1 MWVWRV
7 SCALVCCWVAGS
19 LICAQA
25 YRVSM
30 VLRAEAVILGM
41 VRPLP
46 CCRAVMLRDLVQRW
60 LRNVLRLVVSRGV
73 RWCGVVWYV
82 VALRGGAVW
91 ALAIASCCVV

>member
-1 MWVWRV
+1 
-7 SCALVCCWVAGS
+7 
-19 LICAQA
+19 
-25 YRVSM
+25 
-30 VLRAEAVILGM
+30 
-41 VRPLP
+41 
-46 CCRAVMLRDLVQRW
+46 MLRDLVQRW